1 MIIQVNA
8 LGLAAYIQM
17 KGGKLLKVVGKVFHF
32 ESERSAQDWR
42 LEYTN
47 SECQRHDALVCELRE
62 HLRNHP
68 NLPS

>member
-17 KGGKLLKVVGKVFHF
+17 KGGRLIKVVNKVFHF
-32 ESERSAQDWR
+32 ESDRTAQDWR
-42 LEYTN
+42 IEYTG
-47 SECQRHDALVCELRE
+47 SDCQRHDSFVCELRE

-68 NLPS
+68 GIG